1 MMKILLVVLTFL
13 ASLFGY
19 CSSKS
24 TNTVTG
30 EKQYVALSPQ
40 EEIVLGEKSLPEMER
55 QYGKLGRNIQAENLV
70 DRIGN
75 KLSMIE
81 VIKKTPYK
89 FDFHVIDSDK
99 TINAFALPGGQVFI
113 TTGLLKRLKSEAQL
127 AGVLGH
133 EIGHV
138 VARHGAE
145 HIAKQKLTQGIIIAT
160 DIATY
165 DSKNPEKGRS
175 RAIIARMIGS
185 MVNMKFGRNDEL
197 ESDTLGLKFM
207 SEAGYNPKAMIGVM
221 EVLNEATKSGVIPE
235 FFSTHPNP
243 KNRIKKIEESIK
255 KLYPNGIPSNLES

>member
-1 MMKILLVVLTFL
+1 MIKILLVIFTFL
-13 ASLFGY
+13 VSLLGY
-19 CSSKS
+19 CTSKS

-40 EEIVLGEKSLPEMER
+40 EEITLGQKSLPEMER
-55 QYGKLGRNIQAENLV
+55 QYGRLGTDYESERKVDKIGERIVNIDL
-70 DRIGN
+70 
-75 KLSMIE
+75 
-81 VIKKTPYK
+81 IKKTPYK
-89 FDFHVIDSDK
+89 FDFHVISSDK
-99 TINAFALPGGQVFI
+99 TLNAFALPGGQIFI
-113 TTGLLKRLKSEAQL
+113 TTGLLKRLKSDAQI

-133 EIGHV
+133 EVGHV

-145 HIAKQKLTQGIIIAT
+145 HIAKQKLTQGLIIAT

-165 DSKNPEKGRS
+165 DPKNPEKGRS

-207 SEAGYNPKAMIGVM
+207 SESGYNPKAMIGVM
-221 EVLNEATKSGVIPE
+221 EVLNEATKSGYVPE

-243 KNRIKKIEESIK
+243 KNRIKKIEQNIK